1 MTSAP
6 TRLDVLPLGLKTVI
20 EAVSG
25 EGPASLRL
33 MEMGLLPGAE
43 ISVIRQAPFGDPL
56 EVEVTGCRLVM
67 RRAEAGL
74 ISVRDP
80 K

>member
-1 MTSAP
+1 VTPAAL
-6 TRLDVLPLGLKTVI
+6 RLDLLARGRKAVI

-25 EGPASLRL
+25 TGPVPLRL

-43 ISVIRQAPFGDPL
+43 ISVIRFAPFGDPM

-80 K
+80 Q